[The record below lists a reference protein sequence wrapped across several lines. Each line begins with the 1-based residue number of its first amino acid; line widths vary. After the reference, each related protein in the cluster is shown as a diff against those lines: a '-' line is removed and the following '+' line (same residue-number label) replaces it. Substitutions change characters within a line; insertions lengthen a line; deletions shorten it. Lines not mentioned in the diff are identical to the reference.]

1 MQRRQFLILS
11 GSTLGGILLSQCAI
25 SQTPGKDASTFAT
38 VFSSQEGLLDINL
51 DLTSHVF
58 SLAGEKGNL
67 LSYNQQIPGPRLEAY
82 PGDRVRIHATN
93 SLSAPTNLHYHGLHI
108 SPEGSAD
115 NIFLQLSP
123 GETYTYEFTIPDNH
137 YGTTGYYHP
146 HLHGYVAQQVFGGL
160 GGIFVVRGALD
171 DIPEI
176 QQAKEEFLFL
186 KDFNLTPARGQS
198 QPFHGV
204 QMMGREGPILTVN
217 GEVNPQFSIPR
228 GGLLRLRF
236 VNASTSR
243 FYRLQLEG
251 HPLYLIATDGGPTAS
266 PIQLSE
272 LLLSPGERA
281 EVLIQGN
288 AEAGQ
293 YRLLNLPY
301 ERGQM
306 GMMGGG
312 MMGRG
317 MMGRGR
323 TETDAPQ
330 TLATLNYSDQTET
343 LPLPQQLI
351 PVEAL
356 PEPKI
361 VRQFTLNHGMF
372 PGRGMQ
378 FLINGQAFDSQR
390 VDTRVALDTVEDWE
404 IINTGVMDHP
414 FHLHT
419 NRFQVIS
426 RNGEAVGHR
435 TWKDTVLVPRGESV
449 RIRIPFRDFTGKT
462 VYHCHILDHEDL
474 GMMGVIVMQTNA

>member
-1 MQRRQFLILS
+1 MKRRQFLILS
-11 GSTLGGILLSQCAI
+11 SSTLGGILLSQCAI
-25 SQTPGKDASTFAT
+25 SQTQENDPSASAAIFKSEDGRLEVDLNIQSD
-38 VFSSQEGLLDINL
+38 VFS
-51 DLTSHVF
+51 F
-58 SLAGEKGNL
+58 AGERGNL
-67 LSYNQQIPGPRLEAY
+67 LSYNQQIPGPRLEAKG
-82 PGDRVRIHATN
+82 GDTIRIHATN
-93 SLSAPTNLHYHGLHI
+93 RLSVPTNLHYHGLHI
-108 SPEGSAD
+108 PPTGSAD
-115 NIFLQLSP
+115 NIFLELSP
-123 GETYTYEFTIPDNH
+123 GETYTYEFKIPENH
-137 YGTTGYYHP
+137 YSTTGYYHP

-160 GGIFVVRGALD
+160 GGIFVIRGALD
-171 DIPEI
+171 AIPEI
-176 QQAKEEFLFL
+176 QQAKEEFIFL
-186 KDFNLTPARGQS
+186 KDFDLTQS
-198 QPFHGV
+198 GGEFQRFHGM
-204 QMMGREGPILTVN
+204 QMMGREGSTVTVN
-217 GEVNPQFSIPR
+217 GQVNPQFSIPS

-251 HPLYLIATDGGPTAS
+251 HPFYLIATDAGATAS

-272 LLLSPGERA
+272 LLLTPGERG

-317 MMGRGR
+317 MMGRR
-323 TETDAPQ
+323 RNERETPQ
-330 TLATLNYSDQTET
+330 TLATLNYSGETET

-351 PVEAL
+351 PIETL
-356 PEPKI
+356 PEPKT

-378 FLINGQAFDSQR
+378 FLINGQAFDPRR
-390 VDTRVALDTVEDWE
+390 VDTRVSLDTVEDWE

-419 NRFQVIS
+419 NPFQIMS
-426 RNGEAVGHR
+426 RNGQPVTHR

-449 RIRIPFRDFTGKT
+449 RIRIPFQDFAGKT

-474 GMMGVIVMQTNA
+474 GMMGIIVMNS